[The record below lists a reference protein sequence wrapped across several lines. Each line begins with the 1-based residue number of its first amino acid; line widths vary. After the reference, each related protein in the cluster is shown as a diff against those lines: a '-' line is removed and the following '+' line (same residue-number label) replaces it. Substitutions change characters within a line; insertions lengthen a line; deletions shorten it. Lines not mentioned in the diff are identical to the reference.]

1 MKTSKFYTEE
11 RSSVVEKMEA
21 IIDTAKVEGR
31 ELTEGETTEFDSLNE
46 KANSLESMAKRAASF
61 EALQASKAS
70 KSNEVTEENTPKEM
84 RDYSFQDAMKAA
96 YTGRIEGLVKE
107 MDQEARNEARYTGQ
121 SFKGIAIPSSI
132 LTRAA
137 VGTGAGNSTD
147 VMPWTD
153 QLEANLVLA
162 SAGANFY
169 SGVSN
174 MKFPVFS
181 AINSGF
187 VPEDGSSSDAPAAN
201 GTATSVTLS
210 PKKLISI
217 VNVSAEAMVQN
228 AGLEAALRRNMAQSV
243 ASTLELALLG
253 DADITNAPTSIFL
266 DAASQS
272 VAGTAPTIAELLNM
286 EATLLGNGVN
296 LQGARMA
303 WLLDSGALSEAKQL
317 AQVDNV
323 SPAYDNA
330 DKRFLGYF
338 AFTSSNV
345 GGTSGSGTNYMLGDF
360 SKVHI
365 AQFGGLDILVDP
377 YTDGG
382 FGQTRMIITSL
393 VDGDA
398 VQNDT
403 AFVKIANA

>member
-11 RSSVVEKMEA
+11 RASVVENMEA
-21 IIDTAKVEGR
+21 IIDSAKVEGR
-31 ELTEGETTEFDSLNE
+31 ELTDSETKEFDSLND
-46 KANSLESMAKRAASF
+46 KANSLEGMAKRAASF
-61 EALQASKAS
+61 EALQANKVKTAD
-70 KSNEVTEENTPKEM
+70 KVEDTPKEI
-84 RDYSFQDAMKAA
+84 REFSFAKAMEQAA
-96 YTGRIEGLVKE
+96 SGRLEGLVKE

-121 SFKGIAIPSSI
+121 SFKGIGIPASV

-137 VGTGAGNSTD
+137 VGTAAGNATE

-169 SGVSN
+169 SGVTN

-181 AINSGF
+181 SINSGF
-187 VPEDGSSSDAPAAN
+187 VAETGGNAPAAN

-217 VNVSAEAMVQN
+217 VNVSAEAITQN
-228 AGLEAALRRNMAQSV
+228 ASIEAALQRNMAESV
-243 ASTLELALLG
+243 ASQLELALLG
-253 DADITNAPTSIFL
+253 DSDLGNAPASIFL

-272 VAGTAPTIAELLNM
+272 VAGAAPTIAELLNM

-303 WLLDSGALSEAKQL
+303 WLLDSGALAEAKQL
-317 AQVDNV
+317 AQVSSV
-323 SPAYDNA
+323 SPAYDNV
-330 DKRFLGYF
+330 DKSFLGYF
-338 AFTSSNV
+338 AFSSSNV
-345 GGTSGSGTNYMLGDF
+345 GGGSGSGSNYMLGDF

-365 AQFGGLDILVDP
+365 AQFGGLDVIYDI
-377 YTDGG
+377 YTNAGTG
-382 FGQTRMIITSL
+382 EPRYVITSL

>member
-11 RSSVVEKMEA
+11 RSVAVEKMEA
-21 IIDTAKVEGR
+21 IVDSAKVEGR
-31 ELTEGETTEFDSLNE
+31 ELTDSETQEFDSLNE
-46 KANSLESMAKRAASF
+46 KANSLEGMAKRAASF
-61 EALQASKAS
+61 EALQANKAA
-70 KSNEVTEENTPKEM
+70 KSEPVIEDTPKEI
-84 RDYSFQDAMKAA
+84 REFSFAKAMEQAA
-96 YTGRIEGLVKE
+96 SGRLEGLVKE

-121 SFKGIAIPSSI
+121 SFKGIGIPASV

-137 VGTGAGNSTD
+137 VATSAGNATE
-147 VMPWTD
+147 VMAWTD

-169 SGVSN
+169 SGISN

-187 VPEDGSSSDAPAAN
+187 VAETGGSAPSAD

-210 PKKLISI
+210 PKKCISV
-217 VNVSAEAMVQN
+217 VNVSAEAVTQN
-228 AGLEAALRRNMAQSV
+228 PSIEAALRRNMAASV
-243 ASTLELALLG
+243 AAQLELALLG
-253 DADITNAPTSIFL
+253 DADISNAPTSIFL
-266 DAASQS
+266 DAATQS
-272 VAGTAPTIAELLNM
+272 VAGSAPTMAELLNM
-286 EATLLGNGVN
+286 ESTLLGNGVN

-303 WLLDSGALSEAKQL
+303 WLLDSGALAEAKKL

-323 SPAYDNA
+323 SAAYDNS
-330 DKRFLGYF
+330 DKTFLGYF

-345 GGTSGSGTNYMLGDF
+345 GGTAGSGTNYMLGDF

-365 AQFGGLDILVDP
+365 AQFGGLDVIYDI
-377 YTDGG
+377 YTKADTGEP
-382 FGQTRMIITSL
+382 RYVITSL